1 MRFHDFTLHQ
11 DILRAVDELGFETCT
26 EVQEK
31 TLAEA
36 LSGRDVAVQS
46 QTGTG
51 KTAAFLISIYQLL
64 LSDSRYQGRR
74 ALIVAP
80 TRELAVQID
89 QDAQD
94 LGKHLSFKTATFH
107 GGVGYGGQ
115 RQALSDG
122 VDLIIGTPGRILDL
136 VSSGSMSFRDV
147 SMVVIDEA
155 DRMFDMGFYPDLKK
169 ILHKVPKRE
178 DRLMMLFSATL
189 SNRARNIAWEYMR
202 EPAEIEIEPEHI
214 AVESVN
220 QRVLHVGKPEKM
232 QVLLGILQ
240 REQPES
246 ALIFT
251 NTKRSAEEVAK
262 RLEYNGHNARFII
275 GDIPQQKRLRIIEE
289 IKSGDLPFL
298 VATDV
303 AARGLH
309 IDGLDMVINY
319 DVPEDPENYVHR
331 IGRTGR
337 AGKTGEAVMLAC
349 EQYVFGLESIEEL
362 IGMKIPVDQL
372 TDDHF
377 AHDKSE
383 GISMRTGKYAR
394 ESGNRSGKPREGR
407 RSGGRSGR
415 RGGAKSGAKSGS
427 GKSSAAK
434 SGTHHK
440 HGASDKGGKADEASH
455 GGKSDGR
462 APEGSGGSGKKPSRE
477 RSPVEAGGAR
487 KDSPKSR
494 SGNKKR
500 SGTEKQSGGRKP
512 AGGGR
517 SKGPEA
523 KGEKPP
529 KQSSSMEERLRYYRD
544 KYGEDF
550 AVSERFQAPGGDE
563 TLRSETDT
571 ENGSKRNSL
580 FGRVLERL
588 GLGKRR

>member
-1 MRFHDFTLHQ
+1 
-11 DILRAVDELGFETCT
+11 
-26 EVQEK
+26 
-31 TLAEA
+31 
-36 LSGRDVAVQS
+36 
-46 QTGTG
+46 
-51 KTAAFLISIYQLL
+51 
-64 LSDSRYQGRR
+64 
-74 ALIVAP
+74 
-80 TRELAVQID
+80 
-89 QDAQD
+89 
-94 LGKHLSFKTATFH
+94 
-107 GGVGYGGQ
+107 
-115 RQALSDG
+115 
-122 VDLIIGTPGRILDL
+122 
-136 VSSGSMSFRDV
+136 
-147 SMVVIDEA
+147 
-155 DRMFDMGFYPDLKK
+155 
-169 ILHKVPKRE
+169 
-178 DRLMMLFSATL
+178 
-189 SNRARNIAWEYMR
+189 
-202 EPAEIEIEPEHI
+202 
-214 AVESVN
+214 
-220 QRVLHVGKPEKM
+220 M
-232 QVLLGILQ
+232 QVLLGILE

-383 GISMRTGKYAR
+383 GISMRTGRHAR
-394 ESGNRSGKPREGR
+394 ESGNRAGKPREGR

-440 HGASDKGGKADEASH
+440 HGASDKGGTADEASH

-462 APEGSGGSGKKPSRE
+462 APEVSTGSGKKPSRE

-487 KDSPKSR
+487 KDSPKSH

-500 SGTEKQSGGRKP
+500 SGTQKQSGGRKP

-517 SKGPEA
+517 SEGSEA

-563 TLRSETDT
+563 TLRSEADT

-580 FGRVLERL
+580 FGRMLERL